1 MTKLMELIG
10 LNCFSLMPI
19 WLRIVLSVL
28 ALVLITASI
37 NHFDTDEDTSI
48 QVFFMV
54 TVVRFILCVIDWIAD
69 VPYIN
74 LISILAVVVTAIA
87 LGVKNKS
94 VLVGV
99 TIGVDIVVVSEMVWI
114 LFQWCGMKIFAW
126 IVKFL
131 NG

>member
-10 LNCFSLMPI
+10 LNCFGLMPI
-19 WLRIVLSVL
+19 WLRIVLSIL
-28 ALVLITASI
+28 ALVLISASI
-37 NHFDTDEDTSI
+37 NHFDNDEDTSI

-74 LISILAVVVTAIA
+74 LISILVVLITAVA

-94 VLVGV
+94 ILVAV
-99 TIGVDIVVVSEMVWI
+99 TIGIDIVVVSEMAWI

-126 IVKFL
+126 IVEFMK
-131 NG
+131 G

>member
-10 LNCFSLMPI
+10 LNCFGLMPI
-19 WLRIVLSVL
+19 WLRIVLSIL
-28 ALVLITASI
+28 ALVLISASI
-37 NHFDTDEDTSI
+37 NHFDNDEDTSI

-74 LISILAVVVTAIA
+74 LISILAVLITAVA

-94 VLVGV
+94 ILVGV
-99 TIGVDIVVVSEMVWI
+99 TMGIDIVVVSEMVWI

-131 NG
+131 HG

>member
-1 MTKLMELIG
+1 
-10 LNCFSLMPI
+10 
-19 WLRIVLSVL
+19 
-28 ALVLITASI
+28 
-37 NHFDTDEDTSI
+37 
-48 QVFFMV
+48 MV

>member
-10 LNCFSLMPI
+10 LNCFGLMPI
-19 WLRIVLSVL
+19 WLRIVLSIL
-28 ALVLITASI
+28 ALVLISASI
-37 NHFDTDEDTSI
+37 NHFDNDEDTSI

-74 LISILAVVVTAIA
+74 LISILAVLITAVA

-94 VLVGV
+94 ILVGV
-99 TIGVDIVVVSEMVWI
+99 TMGIDIVVVSEMVWI

-126 IVKFL
+126 IDKS
-131 NG
+131 NGS